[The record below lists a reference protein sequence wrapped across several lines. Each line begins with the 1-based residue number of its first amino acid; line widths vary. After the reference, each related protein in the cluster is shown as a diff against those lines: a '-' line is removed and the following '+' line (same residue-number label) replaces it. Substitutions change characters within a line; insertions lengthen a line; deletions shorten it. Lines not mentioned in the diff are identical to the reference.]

1 MLRYYFNSV
10 VYLLNRWILHKTY
23 LTAFS
28 PRFKFY
34 FKFKTEDVI
43 GRHIFKKGIYEECLT
58 NFLLKKLKLKEEDII
73 FDIGANI
80 GWYSVLLD
88 QISPNSARIYAFEPD
103 PLNFSL
109 LKNNIKL
116 NGAQKVSPFQQAVS
130 DTKGTQTLYLYPS
143 KNQGRHSLLPINS
156 DKQVQVSTIMLDDFI
171 HNNHLNVANLKFIK
185 IDVEGYEY
193 FALKGAKKALA
204 QVPYILSEYS
214 PNYMKKGAISPER
227 LLDLLYSYSFTPHL
241 IENGKTTPVSREDIL
256 SEERNINLFWIK
268 EGHTLPA

>member
-1 MLRYYFNSV
+1 MLRYYYNAV
-10 VYLLNRWILHKTY
+10 IYLLNRWVFHKTY
-23 LTAFS
+23 LTAYS
-28 PRFKFY
+28 PRFNFY

-43 GRHIFKKGIYEECLT
+43 GRHIFKKGIYEEGLT
-58 NFLLKKLKLKEEDII
+58 NFLLKKLKLEEEDII

-80 GWYSVLLD
+80 GWYSVLLH
-88 QISPNSARIYAFEPD
+88 QISPDSARIYAFEPD

-109 LKNNIKL
+109 LKTNIKL

-130 DTKGTQTLYLYPS
+130 DTNGTQTLYLYPS

-156 DKQVQVSTIMLDDFI
+156 DKQVQVPTIMLDNFMQHNQLDF
-171 HNNHLNVANLKFIK
+171 ANLKFIK

-193 FALKGAKKALA
+193 FALKGARQVLA

-214 PNYMKKGAISPER
+214 PNYMKKGAVSPEN
-227 LLDLLYSYSFTPHL
+227 LLDLLYSYSFTPHF
-241 IENGKTTPVSREDIL
+241 IENEKAVPVSRGDIL

-268 EGHTLPA
+268 EGYNLPA